1 MLSTSRALQVD
12 YRYSNYNTTTAAAVA
27 TVASIIVIFF
37 SSVPFPSFPFFRIS
51 LLFSILSSSSSFFS
65 FSPFRFNSSS
75 SFFSFSLFH
84 SLPIP
89 PHTLPSPASPSL
101 YHHHQHHYPC
111 LVPITHSVLFV
122 NSTYSY
128 FKINGLNVTKVPL
141 TYARQAVRKARG
153 TVKLYVKKAPKRQ
166 VSIKVV
172 SALHNANTDLF
183 ASIIT

>member
-27 TVASIIVIFF
+27 TVVSIIVIFF
-37 SSVPFPSFPFFRIS
+37 SSVPFPSFPFSRIS

-89 PHTLPSPASPSL
+89 LTPFHLQPLPSL
-101 YHHHQHHYPC
+101 YHHHQHHYPY
-111 LVPITHSVLFV
+111 LVLITHSVLFV

>member
-1 MLSTSRALQVD
+1 MSSTSRALLVD

-27 TVASIIVIFF
+27 TVAGIITFFF
-37 SSVPFPSFPFFRIS
+37 SSVPFPSFPFSRIS

-89 PHTLPSPASPSL
+89 LTPFHLQPLPSL

-111 LVPITHSVLFV
+111 LVLITHSVLFV